1 MNKLELFIDCSRNE
15 NDELCVVNGIRGNNI
30 KLPRLDIFKSS
41 FDSVKDEDIPFGMKE
56 DVSVE
61 EGEYEVSLRFTENLI
76 NKTFESVK
84 KFCQVQTDLKKLAN
98 KFLEFYKSLPT
109 DDRYEVIMYFDHDD
123 YEDDYVYYVSEVADF
138 PALAIN
144 ENKDSVSEGG
154 DDTAEEIKEV
164 EIITKSEA
172 IYKFLTLISTSMNTS
187 GLSNVSEILK
197 NDVKFVES
205 IKKMIDAEFQ
215 NLNLSDEQKAL
226 IKFIYKSLIK
236 LVGEDNDE
244 FLKSLDDVEKYK
256 NLIFKI
262 PKIHAIMTNA
272 IIDDLVVIGI
282 KKFPVMKLI
291 QEVDRSVDEKKDI
304 YIVENYED
312 YYNNVV
318 RKSNPEYK
326 YIRFDYGTVEWS
338 DVVLDLK
345 DNEGM
350 NLQDRILDGELDFG
364 EMRNLLD

>member
-30 KLPRLDIFKSS
+30 KLPRLDAFKSS

-61 EGEYEVSLRFTENLI
+61 EGENEVSLRFTENLI

-84 KFCQVQTDLKKLAN
+84 NFCQTQADTKKLAN
-98 KFLEFYKSLPT
+98 KFLEFYNSLS
-109 DDRYEVIMYFDHDD
+109 DDVRPDIDEFFESFDFDIEVVRKFHDISI
-123 YEDDYVYYVSEVADF
+123 EKNKESVNEGDDDSDSTEEVKEAEIISKSEV
-138 PALAIN
+138 
-144 ENKDSVSEGG
+144 
-154 DDTAEEIKEV
+154 
-164 EIITKSEA
+164 
-172 IYKFLTLISTSMNTS
+172 IYKFLTLTSVEAS
-187 GLSNVSEILK
+187 GINVNNDLK
-197 NDVKFVES
+197 NIVDFINLLKG
-205 IKKMIDAEFQ
+205 MIDDEKG
-215 NLNLSDEQKAL
+215 LEISDEHKAL
-226 IKFIYKSLIK
+226 IKFVYKGLIK
-236 LVGEDNDE
+236 IVGGESDE
-244 FLKSLDDVEKYK
+244 AKDKFLKSFDDVEKYK
-256 NLIFKI
+256 KLIFKI

-291 QEVDRSVDEKKDI
+291 QEVDRSVDEEKDI

-318 RKSNPEYK
+318 RRSNPEYK

>member
-15 NDELCVVNGIRGNNI
+15 NDELSVVNGIRGNNM

-41 FDSVKDEDIPFGMKE
+41 FNSVKDDDIPFGMKE

-61 EGEYEVSLRFTENLI
+61 ESENEVSLKFSENLI
-76 NKTFESVK
+76 NKTFES
-84 KFCQVQTDLKKLAN
+84 LKKLCQIQTDTKKLAE
-98 KFLEFYKSLPT
+98 KFLESYNGLSDDDKSAI
-109 DDRYEVIMYFDHDD
+109 DDFFDL
-123 YEDDYVYYVSEVADF
+123 EIVKEIVEF
-138 PALAIN
+138 PNLSIEKNKESVN
-144 ENKDSVSEGG
+144 EGDGDS
-154 DDTAEEIKEV
+154 TEEAKE
-164 EIITKSEA
+164 IEA
-172 IYKFLTLISTSMNTS
+172 ISKSGVIYNFLTLMSS
-187 GLSNVSEILK
+187 SNIDVSSHLK
-197 NDVKFVES
+197 NIVDFVNSLKDIMDSEDLEIS
-205 IKKMIDAEFQ
+205 NEH
-215 NLNLSDEQKAL
+215 KAL
-226 IKFIYKSLIK
+226 IKFVYKELIK
-236 LVGEDNDE
+236 VVGGELEEDKDK
-244 FLKSLDDVEKYK
+244 FLKSFADIEKYK

-272 IIDDLVVIGI
+272 IIDELVVIGV

-338 DVVLDLK
+338 DAILDLK

>member
-15 NDELCVVNGIRGNNI
+15 NDKLCVVNGIRGNNM

-61 EGEYEVSLRFTENLI
+61 EGENEVSLRFTENLI
-76 NKTFESVK
+76 DKTFES
-84 KFCQVQTDLKKLAN
+84 LKKLCQTQADVKKLAK
-98 KFLEFYKSLPT
+98 KFLEFYNSLS
-109 DDRYEVIMYFDHDD
+109 DDDKESIDEFFESSDFDIEVVK
-123 YEDDYVYYVSEVADF
+123 EF
-138 PALAIN
+138 PNLSIEKNKESVN
-144 ENKDSVSEGG
+144 EGDGDSDS
-154 DDTAEEIKEV
+154 AEEVKEA
-164 EIITKSEA
+164 EIISKSGVIYNFLSLTSIEA
-172 IYKFLTLISTSMNTS
+172 S
-187 GLSNVSEILK
+187 GININSYLNNIVDFVNLLK
-197 NDVKFVES
+197 D
-205 IKKMIDAEFQ
+205 MIDNQDLEI
-215 NLNLSDEQKAL
+215 SDEHKAL
-226 IKFIYKSLIK
+226 IKFVYKGLIK
-236 LVGEDNDE
+236 IVGGESEEAKDE
-244 FLKSLDDVEKYK
+244 FLKSFDDVEKYK
-256 NLIFKI
+256 KLIFKI

-291 QEVDRSVDEKKDI
+291 QEVDRSVDEGKDI

-350 NLQDRILDGELDFG
+350 SLQDRILDGELDFG

>member
-30 KLPRLDIFKSS
+30 KLPRLDAFKSS

-56 DVSVE
+56 DIFVE
-61 EGEYEVSLRFTENLI
+61 EGEYEVSLKFTENLI
-76 NKTFESVK
+76 DKTFESLK
-84 KFCQVQTDLKKLAN
+84 KLCQTQTDTKKLAN
-98 KFLEFYKSLPT
+98 KFLEFYNSLS
-109 DDRYEVIMYFDHDD
+109 DDVRPDIDEFFESFDFDIEVVKEFPNLSIEKNKESVNEGDGDSD
-123 YEDDYVYYVSEVADF
+123 STEEV
-138 PALAIN
+138 
-144 ENKDSVSEGG
+144 
-154 DDTAEEIKEV
+154 KEA
-164 EIITKSEA
+164 EIISKSSV
-172 IYKFLTLISTSMNTS
+172 IYNFLTLTSIESS
-187 GLSNVSEILK
+187 GININSYLNNIVDFVNLLK
-197 NDVKFVES
+197 G
-205 IKKMIDAEFQ
+205 MIDDEKG
-215 NLNLSDEQKAL
+215 LEISDEHKAL
-226 IKFIYKSLIK
+226 IKFVYKGLIK
-236 LVGEDNDE
+236 IVGGESDE
-244 FLKSLDDVEKYK
+244 VKDKFLKSFDDIEKYK
-256 NLIFKI
+256 KLIFKI

-282 KKFPVMKLI
+282 KRFPVMKLI

-318 RKSNPEYK
+318 RRSNPEYK

-364 EMRNLLD
+364 EIRNLLD

>member
-30 KLPRLDIFKSS
+30 KLPRLDAFKSS

-56 DVSVE
+56 DIFVE
-61 EGEYEVSLRFTENLI
+61 EGEYEVSLKFTENLI
-76 NKTFESVK
+76 DKTFESLK
-84 KFCQVQTDLKKLAN
+84 KLCQTQTDTKKLAN
-98 KFLEFYKSLPT
+98 KFLEFYNSLS
-109 DDRYEVIMYFDHDD
+109 DDVRPDIDEFFESFDFDIEVVKEFPNLSIEKNKESVNEGDGDSD
-123 YEDDYVYYVSEVADF
+123 STEEV
-138 PALAIN
+138 
-144 ENKDSVSEGG
+144 
-154 DDTAEEIKEV
+154 KEA
-164 EIITKSEA
+164 EIISKSSV
-172 IYKFLTLISTSMNTS
+172 IYNFLTLTSIESS
-187 GLSNVSEILK
+187 GININSYLNNIVDFVNLLK
-197 NDVKFVES
+197 G
-205 IKKMIDAEFQ
+205 MIDDEKG
-215 NLNLSDEQKAL
+215 LEISDEHKAL
-226 IKFIYKSLIK
+226 IKFVYKGLIK
-236 LVGEDNDE
+236 IVGGESDE
-244 FLKSLDDVEKYK
+244 VKDKFLKSFDDIEKYK
-256 NLIFKI
+256 KLIFKI

-282 KKFPVMKLI
+282 KRFPVMKLI
-291 QEVDRSVDEKKDI
+291 QEVDRSVDEEKDI

-318 RKSNPEYK
+318 RRSNPEYK

-364 EMRNLLD
+364 EIRNLLD

>member
-15 NDELCVVNGIRGNNI
+15 NDELCVVNGIRGNNM
-30 KLPRLDIFKSS
+30 KLPRLDAFKSS

-84 KFCQVQTDLKKLAN
+84 KFCQTQADTKKLAN
-98 KFLEFYKSLPT
+98 KFLEFYNSLSD
-109 DDRYEVIMYFDHDD
+109 DDRPSIDEFFESFDFDIEVVKEFPNLSIEKNKESVNEGDSDSD
-123 YEDDYVYYVSEVADF
+123 STEEVKEAEIVSKSEV
-138 PALAIN
+138 
-144 ENKDSVSEGG
+144 
-154 DDTAEEIKEV
+154 
-164 EIITKSEA
+164 
-172 IYKFLTLISTSMNTS
+172 IYKFLTLTSVDAS
-187 GLSNVSEILK
+187 GINVNNLLK
-197 NDVKFVES
+197 NTVDFVNLL
-205 IKKMIDAEFQ
+205 KGMIDDEKG
-215 NLNLSDEQKAL
+215 LEISDEHKAL
-226 IKFIYKSLIK
+226 IKFVYKGLIK
-236 LVGEDNDE
+236 IVGGESDE
-244 FLKSLDDVEKYK
+244 AKDKFLKSFDGIEKYK
-256 NLIFKI
+256 KLIFKI

-291 QEVDRSVDEKKDI
+291 QEVDRSVDEEKDI

-318 RKSNPEYK
+318 RRSNPEYK

>member
-15 NDELCVVNGIRGNNI
+15 NDELCIVNGIRGNNM

-61 EGEYEVSLRFTENLI
+61 EGENEVSLRFTENLI
-76 NKTFESVK
+76 DKTFES
-84 KFCQVQTDLKKLAN
+84 LKKLCQTQADVKKLAK
-98 KFLEFYKSLPT
+98 KFLEFYNSLS
-109 DDRYEVIMYFDHDD
+109 DDVRPDIDEFFESFNFDIEVVKEII
-123 YEDDYVYYVSEVADF
+123 EF
-138 PALAIN
+138 PNLSIEKNKESVN
-144 ENKDSVSEGG
+144 EG
-154 DDTAEEIKEV
+154 DDDNDSAEEVKEA
-164 EIITKSEA
+164 EIISKSSV
-172 IYKFLTLISTSMNTS
+172 IYNFLALMSS
-187 GLSNVSEILK
+187 SNLNVNNHLK
-197 NDVKFVES
+197 NIVDFVNLL
-205 IKKMIDAEFQ
+205 KGMIDDEKG
-215 NLNLSDEQKAL
+215 LEISDEHKAL
-226 IKFIYKSLIK
+226 IKFVYKELIK
-236 LVGEDNDE
+236 IVGGESDE
-244 FLKSLDDVEKYK
+244 AKDKFLKSFDDVEKYK

-291 QEVDRSVDEKKDI
+291 QEVDRSVDEEKDI

>member
-15 NDELCVVNGIRGNNI
+15 NDELCVVNGIRGNNME
-30 KLPRLDIFKSS
+30 LPRLDIFKSS

-61 EGEYEVSLRFTENLI
+61 DGENEVSLRFTENLI
-76 NKTFESVK
+76 NKTFESIK
-84 KFCQVQTDLKKLAN
+84 KFCQVQTDVKKLAE
-98 KFLEFYKSLPT
+98 KFLEFYNNLSDADKLAIAKLI
-109 DDRYEVIMYFDHDD
+109 D
-123 YEDDYVYYVSEVADF
+123 VSKISDF
-138 PALAIN
+138 HNISIN
-144 ENKDSVSEGG
+144 ENKESVNDGDSDSSE
-154 DDTAEEIKEV
+154 EVKEI

-172 IYKFLTLISTSMNTS
+172 IYKFLTLSSIDASGINISGN
-187 GLSNVSEILK
+187 LK
-197 NDVKFVES
+197 NIVDFVNSLKGIMDSKDLE
-205 IKKMIDAEFQ
+205 I
-215 NLNLSDEQKAL
+215 SDEQKAL
-226 IKFIYKSLIK
+226 IKFVYKSLIK
-236 LVGEDNDE
+236 IVGEDNDK
-244 FLKSLDDVEKYK
+244 FLKSLDGVEKYK

-262 PKIHAIMTNA
+262 PKIYAIMTNA

-318 RKSNPEYK
+318 RRSNPKYK

>member
-15 NDELCVVNGIRGNNI
+15 NDELCVVNGIRGNNM

-56 DVSVE
+56 GVSVE
-61 EGEYEVSLRFTENLI
+61 EDENEVSLRFTENLI
-76 NKTFESVK
+76 DKTFESVK
-84 KFCQVQTDLKKLAN
+84 KFCQVQTDTKKLAN
-98 KFLEFYKSLPT
+98 KFLEFYNGLSDDDKSAFT
-109 DDRYEVIMYFDHDD
+109 DFIVAEDVIDI
-123 YEDDYVYYVSEVADF
+123 AKF
-138 PALAIN
+138 PNPSIEKNKESVN
-144 ENKDSVSEGG
+144 EG
-154 DDTAEEIKEV
+154 DDDSESTEEVKEI
-164 EIITKSEA
+164 EIISKSSV
-172 IYKFLTLISTSMNTS
+172 IGNFLALISSYS
-187 GLSNVSEILK
+187 GLNVNDHLINIVDFVNNLK
-197 NDVKFVES
+197 N
-205 IKKMIDAEFQ
+205 MIDNQDLEI
-215 NLNLSDEQKAL
+215 SDEHKAL
-226 IKFIYKSLIK
+226 IRFVYKGLIK
-236 LVGEDNDE
+236 IVGGESDE
-244 FLKSLDDVEKYK
+244 AKDKFLKSFDDVEKYK
-256 NLIFKI
+256 KLIFKI

-291 QEVDRSVDEKKDI
+291 QEVDRSVDEEKDI

-318 RKSNPEYK
+318 RRSNPEYK

>member
-15 NDELCVVNGIRGNNI
+15 NDELCIVNGIRGNNM

-41 FDSVKDEDIPFGMKE
+41 FDSVKDEDVPFGMKE
-56 DVSVE
+56 DISVE
-61 EGEYEVSLRFTENLI
+61 EGENEVSLRFTENFI
-76 NKTFESVK
+76 DKTFESLK
-84 KFCQVQTDLKKLAN
+84 KFCQTQADVKKLAK
-98 KFLEFYKSLPT
+98 KFLEFYNSLS
-109 DDRYEVIMYFDHDD
+109 DDDK
-123 YEDDYVYYVSEVADF
+123 
-138 PALAIN
+138 LNIN
-144 ENKDSVSEGG
+144 EFFESFDFDIEVVKEFPNFSIEKNKESVNEGDSDS
-154 DDTAEEIKEV
+154 DSAEEVKEA
-164 EIITKSEA
+164 EIISKSSV
-172 IYKFLTLISTSMNTS
+172 IYNFLTLTSTETFSLNINNY
-187 GLSNVSEILK
+187 LNNIVDFVNLLK
-197 NDVKFVES
+197 G
-205 IKKMIDAEFQ
+205 MIDDEKG
-215 NLNLSDEQKAL
+215 LEISDEHKAL
-226 IKFIYKSLIK
+226 IKFVYKGLIK
-236 LVGEDNDE
+236 IVGGESEEAKDE
-244 FLKSLDDVEKYK
+244 FLKSFDDIEKYK
-256 NLIFKI
+256 KLIFKI

-282 KKFPVMKLI
+282 KRFPVMKLI

>member
-15 NDELCVVNGIRGNNI
+15 NDELCVVNGIRGNNM
-30 KLPRLDIFKSS
+30 KLPRLDAFKSS

-84 KFCQVQTDLKKLAN
+84 KFCQTQADTKKLAN
-98 KFLEFYKSLPT
+98 KFLEFYNSLSD
-109 DDRYEVIMYFDHDD
+109 DDRPSIDEFFESFDFDIEVVKEFPNLSIEKNKESVNEGDSDSD
-123 YEDDYVYYVSEVADF
+123 STEEVKEAEIVSKSEV
-138 PALAIN
+138 
-144 ENKDSVSEGG
+144 
-154 DDTAEEIKEV
+154 
-164 EIITKSEA
+164 
-172 IYKFLTLISTSMNTS
+172 IYKFLTLTSVDAS
-187 GLSNVSEILK
+187 GINVNNLLK
-197 NDVKFVES
+197 NTVDFVNLL
-205 IKKMIDAEFQ
+205 KGMIDDEKG
-215 NLNLSDEQKAL
+215 LEISDEHKAL
-226 IKFIYKSLIK
+226 IKFVYKGLIK
-236 LVGEDNDE
+236 IVGGESDE
-244 FLKSLDDVEKYK
+244 AKDKFLKSFDGIEKYK
-256 NLIFKI
+256 KLIFKI

-291 QEVDRSVDEKKDI
+291 QEVDRSVDEEKDI

-318 RKSNPEYK
+318 RRSNPEYK

-350 NLQDRILDGELDFG
+350 NLQDRILDVELDFG

>member
-15 NDELCVVNGIRGNNI
+15 NDELCVVNGIRGNNM

-41 FDSVKDEDIPFGMKE
+41 FDSVKDDDIPFGMKE

-61 EGEYEVSLRFTENLI
+61 EGENEVSLRFTENLI
-76 NKTFESVK
+76 NKTFES
-84 KFCQVQTDLKKLAN
+84 LKKLCQTQADVKKLAK
-98 KFLEFYKSLPT
+98 KFLEFYNSLS
-109 DDRYEVIMYFDHDD
+109 DDVRPDIDEFFESFDFDIEVVKEIVEFPNLSIEKNKESVNDGDGGSD
-123 YEDDYVYYVSEVADF
+123 STEEV
-138 PALAIN
+138 
-144 ENKDSVSEGG
+144 
-154 DDTAEEIKEV
+154 KEA
-164 EIITKSEA
+164 EIISKSSV
-172 IYKFLTLISTSMNTS
+172 IYNFLTLTSIETS
-187 GLSNVSEILK
+187 GININNHLK
-197 NDVKFVES
+197 NIVDFINNLKN
-205 IKKMIDAEFQ
+205 MIDNQDLEI
-215 NLNLSDEQKAL
+215 SDEHKAL
-226 IKFIYKSLIK
+226 IKFVYKGLIK
-236 LVGEDNDE
+236 IVGGESDE
-244 FLKSLDDVEKYK
+244 AKDKFLKSFDDVEKYK

>member
-15 NDELCVVNGIRGNNI
+15 NDELCVVNGIRGNNM
-30 KLPRLDIFKSS
+30 KLPRLDAFRSS

-84 KFCQVQTDLKKLAN
+84 KFCQTQADTKKLAN
-98 KFLEFYKSLPT
+98 KFLEFYNSLSD
-109 DDRYEVIMYFDHDD
+109 DDRPSIDEFFESFDFDIEVVKEFPNLSIEKNKESVNEGDSDSD
-123 YEDDYVYYVSEVADF
+123 STEEVKEAEIVSKSEV
-138 PALAIN
+138 
-144 ENKDSVSEGG
+144 
-154 DDTAEEIKEV
+154 
-164 EIITKSEA
+164 
-172 IYKFLTLISTSMNTS
+172 IYKFLTLTSVDAS
-187 GLSNVSEILK
+187 GINVNNLLK
-197 NDVKFVES
+197 NTVDFVNLL
-205 IKKMIDAEFQ
+205 KGMIDDEKG
-215 NLNLSDEQKAL
+215 LEISDEHKAL
-226 IKFIYKSLIK
+226 IKFVYKGLIK
-236 LVGEDNDE
+236 IVGGESDE
-244 FLKSLDDVEKYK
+244 AKDKFLKSFDGIEKYK
-256 NLIFKI
+256 KLIFKI

-291 QEVDRSVDEKKDI
+291 QEVDRSVDEEKDI

-318 RKSNPEYK
+318 RRSNPEYK

-350 NLQDRILDGELDFG
+350 NLQDRILDVELDFG